1 MKFNQPMRIS
11 IIDLG
16 TNTFNLLVA
25 EIIAD
30 KQINILHRS
39 KYPVKLGE
47 GGINQNYIT
56 DEAQKRAHLAFA
68 EMKQIISSYQSL
80 KTFGFATSAIRTA
93 KNGNDFVKQ
102 IRQDFD
108 IDIQVI
114 SGSREAELIYYGTRE
129 AVGLDDEVVAILDI
143 GGGSNEIIIA
153 NSEKIF
159 WKKSYPLGMT
169 RLLEQFHPSDPIRQD
184 ELKDIETF
192 LTEKL
197 SDLIEA
203 LKTYSVKTLIG
214 SSGSFSTLR
223 QVIIAEE
230 ETNPLR
236 DQTHFNIKL
245 EDFNSLHQRFVD
257 STLEERKQMQG
268 MDSARVHLMVIA
280 SIFINFLVKK
290 SDLSVLFQSAYALKE
305 GALFDYLNA
314 LSESEKSINS
324 D

>member
-1 MKFNQPMRIS
+1 MRIS

-25 EIIAD
+25 EILAD

-56 DEAQKRAHLAFA
+56 DEAQKRAHLAFV
-68 EMKQIISSYQSL
+68 EMRQIINSYQTV

-93 KNGNDFVKQ
+93 KNGMGFVKQ
-102 IRQDFD
+102 IHQDFD
-108 IDIQVI
+108 IDIEVI
-114 SGSREAELIYYGTRE
+114 SGNREAELIYYGTRE

-153 NSEKIF
+153 NSETIF

-169 RLLEQFHPSDPIRQD
+169 RLLEQFQPSDPIKLD
-184 ELKDIETF
+184 ELKEIEVF
-192 LTEKL
+192 LRDKL
-197 SDLIEA
+197 CDLIEV

-223 QVIIAEE
+223 QVIMADEKNE
-230 ETNPLR
+230 LHT
-236 DQTHFNIKL
+236 DQTYFNIKL
-245 EDFNSLHQRFVD
+245 EDFNTLHKRFLE
-257 STLEERKQMQG
+257 STLEERTQMEG

-280 SIFINFLVKK
+280 SVFINFLVKE
-290 SDLSVLFQSAYALKE
+290 SELSVLFQSAYALKE
-305 GALFDYLNA
+305 GALLDYLKG
-314 LSESEKSINS
+314 LGESEKSIS
-324 D
+324 

>member
-1 MKFNQPMRIS
+1 MRIS

-25 EIIAD
+25 EIIAN

-47 GGINQNYIT
+47 GGINQNFIT
-56 DEAQKRAHLAFA
+56 DEAQNRAHLAFV
-68 EMKQIISSYQSL
+68 EMKQIINSYQTV
-80 KTFGFATSAIRTA
+80 KTIGFATSAIRTA
-93 KNGNDFVKQ
+93 KNGIDFVKH

-129 AVGLDDEVVAILDI
+129 SVGLDDEVVAILDI

-159 WKKSYPLGMT
+159 WKKSYPIGMT
-169 RLLEQFHPSDPIRQD
+169 RLLEQFHPSDPIKLD
-184 ELKDIETF
+184 ELKDIEAF
-192 LTEKL
+192 LRDNL

-203 LKTYSVKTLIG
+203 LKRYSVKTLIG

-223 QVIIAEE
+223 QVILAEE
-230 ETNPLR
+230 KTESLC
-236 DQTHFNIKL
+236 DATHYNIKL
-245 EDFNSLHQRFVD
+245 EDFKTLHERFVK
-257 STLEERKQMQG
+257 STLEERMQMQG
-268 MDSARVHLMVIA
+268 MDSARVHLMVLA
-280 SIFINFLVKK
+280 SIFINFLVKE
-290 SDLSVLFQSAYALKE
+290 SDMSVLFQSAYSLKE
-305 GALFDYLNA
+305 GALFEYLNGF
-314 LSESEKSINS
+314 SESEKSIPS
-324 D
+324 DK

>member
-1 MKFNQPMRIS
+1 MRIS

-25 EIIAD
+25 EIIAN

-47 GGINQNYIT
+47 GGINQNFIT
-56 DEAQKRAHLAFA
+56 DEAQNRAHMAFV
-68 EMKQIISSYQSL
+68 EMKQIINSYQTV
-80 KTFGFATSAIRTA
+80 KTIGFATSAIRTA
-93 KNGNDFVKQ
+93 KNGIDFVKN

-129 AVGLDDEVVAILDI
+129 SVGLNDEVVAILDI

-159 WKKSYPLGMT
+159 WKKSYPIGMT
-169 RLLEQFHPSDPIRQD
+169 RLLEQFHPSDPIKLD
-184 ELKDIETF
+184 ELKDIEAF
-192 LTEKL
+192 LRDNL

-203 LKTYSVKTLIG
+203 LKRYSVKTLIG

-223 QVIIAEE
+223 QVILAEE
-230 ETNPLR
+230 KTESLC
-236 DQTHFNIKL
+236 DATHYNIKL
-245 EDFNSLHQRFVD
+245 EDFKTLHERFVK
-257 STLEERKQMQG
+257 STLEERMQMQG
-268 MDSARVHLMVIA
+268 MDNARVHLMVLA
-280 SIFINFLVKK
+280 SIFINFLVKE
-290 SDLSVLFQSAYALKE
+290 SDMSVLFQSAYSLKE
-305 GALFDYLNA
+305 GALFEYLNGF
-314 LSESEKSINS
+314 SESEKSIPS
-324 D
+324 DK

>member
-1 MKFNQPMRIS
+1 MRIS

-25 EIIAD
+25 EIIAN

-47 GGINQNYIT
+47 GGINQNFIT
-56 DEAQKRAHLAFA
+56 DEAQNRAHLAFV
-68 EMKQIISSYQSL
+68 EMKQIINSYQTV
-80 KTFGFATSAIRTA
+80 KTIGFATSAIRTA
-93 KNGNDFVKQ
+93 KNGIDFVKH

-129 AVGLDDEVVAILDI
+129 SVGLNDEVVAILDI

-159 WKKSYPLGMT
+159 WKKSYPIGMT
-169 RLLEQFHPSDPIRQD
+169 RLLEQFHPSDPIKLD
-184 ELKDIETF
+184 ELKDIEAF
-192 LTEKL
+192 LRDNL

-203 LKTYSVKTLIG
+203 LKRYSVKTLIG

-223 QVIIAEE
+223 QVILAEE
-230 ETNPLR
+230 KTESFCDET
-236 DQTHFNIKL
+236 HYNIKL
-245 EDFNSLHQRFVD
+245 EDFKTLHERFVK
-257 STLEERKQMQG
+257 STLEERMQMQG
-268 MDSARVHLMVIA
+268 MDSARVHLMVLA
-280 SIFINFLVKK
+280 SIFINFLVKE
-290 SDLSVLFQSAYALKE
+290 SDMSVLFQSAYSLKE
-305 GALFDYLNA
+305 GALFEYLNGF
-314 LSESEKSINS
+314 SESEKSIPS
-324 D
+324 DK

>member
-1 MKFNQPMRIS
+1 MRIS

-25 EIIAD
+25 EIIAN

-47 GGINQNYIT
+47 GGINQNFIT
-56 DEAQKRAHLAFA
+56 DEAQNRAHMAFV
-68 EMKQIISSYQSL
+68 EMKQIINSYQTV
-80 KTFGFATSAIRTA
+80 KTIGFATSAIRTA
-93 KNGNDFVKQ
+93 KNGIDFVKN

-129 AVGLDDEVVAILDI
+129 SVGLNDEIVAILDI

-159 WKKSYPLGMT
+159 WKKSYPIGMT
-169 RLLEQFHPSDPIRQD
+169 RLLEQFHPSDPIKLD
-184 ELKDIETF
+184 ELKDIEAF
-192 LTEKL
+192 LRDNL

-203 LKTYSVKTLIG
+203 LKRYSVKTLIG

-223 QVIIAEE
+223 QVILAEE
-230 ETNPLR
+230 KTESLC
-236 DQTHFNIKL
+236 DATHYNIKL
-245 EDFNSLHQRFVD
+245 EDFKTLHERFVK
-257 STLEERKQMQG
+257 STLEERMQMQG
-268 MDSARVHLMVIA
+268 MDNARVHLMVLA
-280 SIFINFLVKK
+280 SIFINFLVKE
-290 SDLSVLFQSAYALKE
+290 SDMSVLFQSAYSLKE
-305 GALFDYLNA
+305 GALFEYLNGF
-314 LSESEKSINS
+314 SESEKSIPS
-324 D
+324 DK

>member
-1 MKFNQPMRIS
+1 MRIS

-25 EIIAD
+25 EILAD

-56 DEAQKRAHLAFA
+56 DEAQKRAHLAFI
-68 EMKQIISSYQSL
+68 EMKQIIISHKTV

-93 KNGNDFVKQ
+93 KNGMEFVKQ
-102 IRQDFD
+102 IHQDFD
-108 IDIQVI
+108 IDIEVI
-114 SGSREAELIYYGTRE
+114 SGNREAELIYYGTRE

-169 RLLEQFHPSDPIRQD
+169 RLLEQFQPSDPIKQN
-184 ELKDIETF
+184 ELYEIEAFLKD
-192 LTEKL
+192 KL

-203 LKTYSVKTLIG
+203 LKIYSVKTLIG

-223 QVIIAEE
+223 QVILAEE
-230 ETNPLR
+230 KTEYQ
-236 DQTHFNIKL
+236 DEQTHYNIKL
-245 EDFNSLHQRFVD
+245 EDFNSLHKRFLE
-257 STLEERKQMQG
+257 STLEERMQMEG

-280 SIFINFLVKK
+280 SVFINFLVKE
-290 SDLSVLFQSAYALKE
+290 SELSVLFQSAYALKE
-305 GALFDYLNA
+305 GALIDYIKA
-314 LSESEKSINS
+314 LGESKKSIS
-324 D
+324 

>member
-1 MKFNQPMRIS
+1 MRIS

-25 EIIAD
+25 EILAD

-56 DEAQKRAHLAFA
+56 DEAQKRAHLAFV
-68 EMKQIISSYQSL
+68 EMKQIITSL
-80 KTFGFATSAIRTA
+80 ETAKTFGFATSAIRTA
-93 KNGNDFVKQ
+93 KNGMEFVKQ
-102 IRQDFD
+102 IHQDFD
-108 IDIQVI
+108 IDIEVI
-114 SGSREAELIYYGTRE
+114 SGNREAELIYYGTRE

-169 RLLEQFHPSDPIRQD
+169 RLLEQFQPSDPIKQD
-184 ELKDIETF
+184 ELYEIEVFLKD
-192 LTEKL
+192 KL

-223 QVIIAEE
+223 QVILAEE
-230 ETNPLR
+230 RTDVKS
-236 DQTHFNIKL
+236 DQTRYNIKL
-245 EDFNSLHQRFVD
+245 EDFNSLHKRFLE
-257 STLEERKQMQG
+257 STLEERMQMEG
-268 MDSARVHLMVIA
+268 MDSARVHLMVMA
-280 SIFINFLVKK
+280 SIFINFLVKE
-290 SDLSVLFQSAYALKE
+290 SELSVLFQSAYALKE
-305 GALFDYLNA
+305 GALIDYLKA
-314 LSESEKSINS
+314 LGESEKSIS
-324 D
+324 

>member
-1 MKFNQPMRIS
+1 MRIS

-25 EIIAD
+25 EILAD

-47 GGINQNYIT
+47 GGINQNYIS
-56 DEAQKRAHLAFA
+56 DEAQKRANLAFV
-68 EMKQIISSYQSL
+68 EMRQIINSYQTV

-93 KNGNDFVKQ
+93 KNGMGFVKQ
-102 IRQDFD
+102 IHQDFD
-108 IDIQVI
+108 IDIEVI
-114 SGSREAELIYYGTRE
+114 SGNREAELIYYGTRE

-153 NSEKIF
+153 NSETIF

-169 RLLEQFHPSDPIRQD
+169 RLLEQFQPSDPIKLD
-184 ELKDIETF
+184 ELKEIEVF
-192 LTEKL
+192 LRDKL
-197 SDLIEA
+197 CDLIEV

-223 QVIIAEE
+223 QVIMADEKNE
-230 ETNPLR
+230 LHT
-236 DQTHFNIKL
+236 DQTYFNIKL
-245 EDFNSLHQRFVD
+245 EDFNTLHKRFLE
-257 STLEERKQMQG
+257 STLEERTQMEG

-280 SIFINFLVKK
+280 SVFINFLVKE
-290 SDLSVLFQSAYALKE
+290 SELSVLFQSAYALKE
-305 GALFDYLNA
+305 GALLDYLKG
-314 LSESEKSINS
+314 LGESEKSIS
-324 D
+324 

>member
-1 MKFNQPMRIS
+1 MRIS

-25 EIIAD
+25 EILAD

-56 DEAQKRAHLAFA
+56 DEAQKRAHLAFV
-68 EMKQIISSYQSL
+68 EMKKIIDSHQTV

-93 KNGNDFVKQ
+93 TNGMDFVKQ
-102 IRQDFD
+102 IHKDFD
-108 IDIQVI
+108 IDIEVI
-114 SGSREAELIYYGTRE
+114 SGNREAELIYYGTRE
-129 AVGLDDEVVAILDI
+129 AVGLDDEIVAILDI

-159 WKKSYPLGMT
+159 WKKSYPIGMT
-169 RLLEQFHPSDPIRQD
+169 RLLEQFQPSDPIKLD
-184 ELKDIETF
+184 ELKEIEAF
-192 LTEKL
+192 LKDNL

-203 LKTYSVKTLIG
+203 LKSYSVKTLIG

-223 QVIIAEE
+223 QVIMAEE
-230 ETNPLR
+230 KAEFQS
-236 DQTHFNIKL
+236 DQTHYNIKL
-245 EDFNSLHQRFVD
+245 EDFNSLHKRFLE
-257 STLEERKQMQG
+257 STLEERMQMEG

-280 SIFINFLVKK
+280 SVFINFLVKK

-305 GALFDYLNA
+305 GALIDYLKA
-314 LSESEKSINS
+314 LDESEKSIS
-324 D
+324 

>member
-1 MKFNQPMRIS
+1 MRIS

-25 EIIAD
+25 EIISD

-56 DEAQKRAHLAFA
+56 DEAQERAHLAFV
-68 EMKQIISSYQSL
+68 EMKQIINSYRTV
-80 KTFGFATSAIRTA
+80 KTLGFATSAIRTA
-93 KNGNDFVKQ
+93 KNGIDFVNQ
-102 IRQDFD
+102 VRQDFD
-108 IDIQVI
+108 IDIQII

-169 RLLEQFHPSDPIRQD
+169 RLLEQFQPSDPIRMD
-184 ELKDIETF
+184 ELIDIEEF
-192 LTEKL
+192 LRDKL
-197 SDLIEA
+197 CDLIEA

-223 QVIIAEE
+223 QVILAEE
-230 ETNPLR
+230 KTESLS
-236 DQTHFNIKL
+236 DQTHYNIKL
-245 EDFNSLHQRFVD
+245 EDFNSLHQRFVE
-257 STLEERKQMQG
+257 STLEERMQMQG

-280 SIFINFLVKK
+280 SIFINLLVKECQM
-290 SDLSVLFQSAYALKE
+290 SILFQSAYALKE
-305 GALFDYLNA
+305 GALFDYTKG
-314 LSESEKSINS
+314 SRQSEKSIYS
-324 D
+324 E

>member
-1 MKFNQPMRIS
+1 MRIS

-25 EIIAD
+25 EILAD

-56 DEAQKRAHLAFA
+56 KEAQKRAHLAFI
-68 EMKQIISSYQSL
+68 EMRQIINSYHTI

-93 KNGNDFVKQ
+93 KNGMDFVKQ
-102 IRQDFD
+102 IHQDFD
-108 IDIQVI
+108 IEIEVI
-114 SGSREAELIYYGTRE
+114 SGNREAELIYYGTRE

-159 WKKSYPLGMT
+159 WKKSYPIGMT
-169 RLLEQFHPSDPIRQD
+169 RLLEQFRPSDPIKMD
-184 ELKDIETF
+184 ELEEIEAFLKD
-192 LTEKL
+192 KL

-223 QVIIAEE
+223 QVILAEE
-230 ETNPLR
+230 KSEFKA
-236 DQTHFNIKL
+236 DQTHYNIKL
-245 EDFNSLHQRFVD
+245 EDFNTLHRRFLE
-257 STLEERKQMQG
+257 STLEERMQMEG

-280 SIFINFLVKK
+280 SVFINFLVKE
-290 SDLSVLFQSAYALKE
+290 SELSVLFQSAYALKE
-305 GALFDYLNA
+305 GALFDYLKA
-314 LSESEKSINS
+314 LGESEKSIS
-324 D
+324 

>member
-1 MKFNQPMRIS
+1 MRIS

-25 EIIAD
+25 EISAD

-56 DEAQKRAHLAFA
+56 DEAQERAHLAFV
-68 EMKQIISSYQSL
+68 EMKEIINSYQTV

-93 KNGNDFVKQ
+93 NNGIDFVKQ
-102 IRQDFD
+102 IRRDFD

-114 SGSREAELIYYGTRE
+114 SGNREAELIYYGTRE

-169 RLLEQFHPSDPIRQD
+169 RLLEQFQPSDPIKMD
-184 ELKDIETF
+184 EIKEIEMFLKD
-192 LTEKL
+192 KL

-203 LKTYSVKTLIG
+203 LNKYTVNKLIG

-223 QVIIAEE
+223 QVILAEE
-230 ETNPLR
+230 KTETLS
-236 DQTHFNIKL
+236 DQTHYNIKL
-245 EDFNSLHQRFVD
+245 EDFNSLHQRFLD
-257 STLEERKQMQG
+257 STLEERTQMEG

-280 SIFINFLVKK
+280 SVFINFLVKE
-290 SDLSVLFQSAYALKE
+290 SELSILFQSAYALKE
-305 GALFDYLNA
+305 GALFDYLKT
-314 LSESEKSINS
+314 LSQSENLISS
-324 D
+324 DK

>member
-1 MKFNQPMRIS
+1 MRIS

-25 EIIAD
+25 DIIAD

-56 DEAQKRAHLAFA
+56 DEAQKRANLAFE
-68 EMKQIISSYQSL
+68 EMKQIINSYQSL

-93 KNGNDFVKQ
+93 KNGVDFVKQ
-102 IRQDFD
+102 IHQDFE

-114 SGSREAELIYYGTRE
+114 SGNREAELIYYGTRE
-129 AVGLDDEVVAILDI
+129 AVGLDDELVAILDI

-153 NSEKIF
+153 NSEQIF

-169 RLLEQFHPSDPIRQD
+169 RLLEQFHPSDPIRMD
-184 ELKDIETF
+184 ELNNIEEFLKD
-192 LTEKL
+192 KL

-203 LKTYSVKTLIG
+203 LKKYSVKKLIG

-223 QVIIAEE
+223 QVILADEKM
-230 ETNPLR
+230 ETLS
-236 DQTHFNIKL
+236 DQTHYNIKL
-245 EDFNSLHQRFVD
+245 EDFNTLHQRFVE
-257 STLEERKQMQG
+257 STLEERIQMQG

-280 SIFINFLVKK
+280 SIFINFLVKE
-290 SDLSVLFQSAYALKE
+290 SELSILFQSAYALKE
-305 GALFDYLNA
+305 GALIDYIKG
-314 LSESEKSINS
+314 LSESEKPISS
-324 D
+324 DK

>member
-1 MKFNQPMRIS
+1 MRIS

-25 EIIAD
+25 EILAD

-56 DEAQKRAHLAFA
+56 KEAQKRAHLAFI
-68 EMKQIISSYQSL
+68 EMRQIINSYHTI

-93 KNGNDFVKQ
+93 KNGMDFVKQ
-102 IRQDFD
+102 IHQDFD
-108 IDIQVI
+108 IEIEVI
-114 SGSREAELIYYGTRE
+114 SGNREAELIYYGTRE

-159 WKKSYPLGMT
+159 WKKSYPIGMT
-169 RLLEQFHPSDPIRQD
+169 RLLEQFRPSDPIKMD
-184 ELKDIETF
+184 ELEEIEAF
-192 LTEKL
+192 LKEKL
-197 SDLIEA
+197 SDLIQA

-223 QVIIAEE
+223 QIILAEE
-230 ETNPLR
+230 KNEFKA
-236 DQTHFNIKL
+236 DQTHYNIKL
-245 EDFNSLHQRFVD
+245 EDFNTLHRRFLE
-257 STLEERKQMQG
+257 STLEERMQMEG

-280 SIFINFLVKK
+280 SILINFLVKE
-290 SDLSVLFQSAYALKE
+290 SELSVLFQSAYALKE
-305 GALFDYLNA
+305 GALFDYLKA
-314 LSESEKSINS
+314 LGESEKSIS
-324 D
+324 

>member
-1 MKFNQPMRIS
+1 MRIS

-25 EIIAD
+25 DIIAD
-30 KQINILHRS
+30 KQIKILHRS

-56 DEAQKRAHLAFA
+56 DEAQKRAHLAFV
-68 EMKQIISSYQSL
+68 EMKQIINSYQSL

-93 KNGNDFVKQ
+93 KNGIDFVKQ
-102 IRQDFD
+102 IHQDFD

-169 RLLEQFHPSDPIRQD
+169 RLLEQFQPSDPIRMD
-184 ELKDIETF
+184 ELNNIEEFLKD
-192 LTEKL
+192 KL

-203 LKTYSVKTLIG
+203 LKKYSVKKLIG

-223 QVIIAEE
+223 QVILAEE
-230 ETNPLR
+230 KTETLS
-236 DQTHFNIKL
+236 DQTHYNIKL
-245 EDFNSLHQRFVD
+245 EDFNTLHQRFVE
-257 STLEERKQMQG
+257 STLEERMQMQG

-280 SIFINFLVKK
+280 SIFINFLVKE
-290 SDLSVLFQSAYALKE
+290 SELSILFQSAYALKE
-305 GALFDYLNA
+305 GALFDYLKG
-314 LSESEKSINS
+314 SSGSEKSIS
-324 D
+324 SK

>member
-1 MKFNQPMRIS
+1 MRIS

-25 EIIAD
+25 EILAD

-56 DEAQKRAHLAFA
+56 KEAQKRAHLAFI
-68 EMKQIISSYQSL
+68 EMRQIINSYHTI

-93 KNGNDFVKQ
+93 KNGMDFVKQ
-102 IRQDFD
+102 IHQDFD
-108 IDIQVI
+108 IEIEVI
-114 SGSREAELIYYGTRE
+114 SGNREAELIYYGTRE

-159 WKKSYPLGMT
+159 WKKSYPIGMT
-169 RLLEQFHPSDPIRQD
+169 RLLEQFRPSDPIKMD
-184 ELKDIETF
+184 ELEKIEAFLKD
-192 LTEKL
+192 KL

-223 QVIIAEE
+223 QVILAEE
-230 ETNPLR
+230 KSEFKA
-236 DQTHFNIKL
+236 DQTHYNIKL
-245 EDFNSLHQRFVD
+245 EDFNTLHRRFLE
-257 STLEERKQMQG
+257 STLEERMQMEG

-280 SIFINFLVKK
+280 SVFINFLVKE
-290 SDLSVLFQSAYALKE
+290 SELSVLFQSTYALKE
-305 GALFDYLNA
+305 GALFDYLKA
-314 LSESEKSINS
+314 LGESEKSIS
-324 D
+324 

>member
-1 MKFNQPMRIS
+1 MRIS

-25 EIIAD
+25 EILAD

-47 GGINQNYIT
+47 GGINQNHIT
-56 DEAQKRAHLAFA
+56 DEAQNRAHHAFV
-68 EMKQIISSYQSL
+68 EMKQIITSHKTI

-93 KNGNDFVKQ
+93 KNGMDFVKQ
-102 IRQDFD
+102 IHQDFD
-108 IDIQVI
+108 IDIEVI
-114 SGSREAELIYYGTRE
+114 SGNREAELIYYGTRE

-159 WKKSYPLGMT
+159 WKKSYPIGMT
-169 RLLEQFHPSDPIRQD
+169 RLLEQFQPSDPIKQD
-184 ELKDIETF
+184 ELQEIEAFLKD
-192 LTEKL
+192 KL

-223 QVIIAEE
+223 QVILAEE
-230 ETNPLR
+230 KAEFQT
-236 DQTHFNIKL
+236 DQTHYNIKL
-245 EDFNSLHQRFVD
+245 EDFNSLHKRFLE
-257 STLEERKQMQG
+257 STLEERMQMEG

-280 SIFINFLVKK
+280 SVFINFLVKK

-305 GALFDYLNA
+305 GALIDYLKA
-314 LSESEKSINS
+314 LGESEKSIS
-324 D
+324 

>member
-1 MKFNQPMRIS
+1 MRIS

-25 EIIAD
+25 EIRDD

-56 DEAQKRAHLAFA
+56 DEAQKRAHLAFV
-68 EMKQIISSYQSL
+68 EMKQIIVSYRTV

-93 KNGNDFVKQ
+93 DNGMDFVEQ
-102 IRQDFD
+102 VRQDFD
-108 IDIQVI
+108 IEIEVI
-114 SGSREAELIYYGTRE
+114 SGNREAELIYYGTRE
-129 AVGLDDEVVAILDI
+129 AVGLNDEVVAILDI

-159 WKKSYPLGMT
+159 WKKSYPIGMT
-169 RLLEQFHPSDPIRQD
+169 RLLEQFHPSDPIKL
-184 ELKDIETF
+184 EELNEIEVFLKD
-192 LTEKL
+192 KL

-223 QVIIAEE
+223 QVILAEE
-230 ETNPLR
+230 RNELQA
-236 DQTHFNIKL
+236 DQTCFNIKL
-245 EDFNSLHQRFVD
+245 EDFNSLHKRFLE
-257 STLEERKQMQG
+257 STLEERMHMEG

-280 SIFINFLVKK
+280 SVFINFLVKE
-290 SDLSVLFQSAYALKE
+290 SGMSVLFQSAYALKE
-305 GALFDYLNA
+305 GALFDYLKA
-314 LSESEKSINS
+314 LGESEKSIS
-324 D
+324 